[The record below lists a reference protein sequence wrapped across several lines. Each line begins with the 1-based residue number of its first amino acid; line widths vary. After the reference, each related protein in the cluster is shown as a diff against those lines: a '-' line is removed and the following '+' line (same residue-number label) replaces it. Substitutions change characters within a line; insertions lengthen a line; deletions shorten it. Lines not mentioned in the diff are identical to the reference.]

1 MEANQ
6 SIGSW
11 VMIGHTNKHQNTQK
25 NRYYYFVSTEYSPG
39 AVLIFVRKSTWSTE
53 NSIFYFIVFDL
64 SCLLGHPVPL
74 CIPSILLCILSL
86 CSYLDRRGFVFN
98 LNQRINNHNNQL
110 LFYAAFKFFFEN
122 LYFFVILNIYL
133 LNLFPLKTLHKYRAK
148 FKGTVEFFSNNPFL
162 TSQCPIHNGALE
174 TFVRSIMC

>member
-1 MEANQ
+1 MIQPSSPIKN
-6 SIGSW
+6 GSKSVNW
-11 VMIGHTNKHQNTQK
+11 FMGYDRTYKQTPEHLIKQILL
-25 NRYYYFVSTEYSPG
+25 YFVSIEYSPG

-110 LFYAAFKFFFEN
+110 LFYAAFKFFLRTCIF
-122 LYFFVILNIYL
+122 L
-133 LNLFPLKTLHKYRAK
+133 LSWIFI
-148 FKGTVEFFSNNPFL
+148 
-162 TSQCPIHNGALE
+162 C
-174 TFVRSIMC
+174 